1 MPKIKSPSMRSL
13 TAFDVSR
20 TTTAASRAIE
30 RTRDGRPI
38 ALTEAQLAR
47 QVADYLTVCLPRGV
61 EWTHIASGGARDAA
75 VAGKLKAE
83 GVRPGAPDYVIV
95 APGIGVVWI
104 ELKSP
109 GGRTTAAQE
118 EWARAIR
125 ETPGCTYAL
134 CRSLAEVDATLR
146 RAGLILKRV
155 RV

>member
-1 MPKIKSPSMRSL
+1 MPKGDLPPLKSW
-13 TAFDVSR
+13 DVSEV
-20 TTTAASRAIE
+20 TTAPIRKIE
-30 RTRDGRPI
+30 RTKDGRPLDI
-38 ALTEAQLAR
+38 SEADLAR
-47 QVADYLTVCLPRGV
+47 QVADYLDLVLPVSVR
-61 EWTHIASGGARDAA
+61 WTHIASGGHRDPA

-95 APGIGVVWI
+95 APGVGVIWI
-104 ELKSP
+104 EIKSP
-109 GGRTTAAQE
+109 RGRTTAAQE

-125 ETPGCTYAL
+125 DTPGCTYAL